1 MNQKEK
7 ESLLRGLYGAAY
19 YLAYHERGLDIDD
32 DEDKGRLF

>member
-19 YLAYHERGLDIDD
+19 YLAYHERGA
-32 DEDKGRLF
+32 RH